1 MKEPV
6 GRRPDPT
13 HLGCGIHP
21 RASSTS
27 KLLTVQRRPRSVA
40 VVGIQSRFENTGKDE
55 SKCPRNIPHKHIW
68 AINPIRP
75 HVPLPVKPESC
86 RILVLT
92 SSEESMTNITQ
103 IHISSPIR
111 PLILYLGKRLND
123 LPLSLLNTKQST
135 AMSWPEP
142 INPFLPQREVSEVE
156 VFT

>member
-1 MKEPV
+1 MRLLKNARLDVISSIGESNLNDNNCAQRFMKEPV

-92 SSEESMTNITQ
+92 STENLWPTLLKFTSRAQFVLSFC
-103 IHISSPIR
+103 
-111 PLILYLGKRLND
+111 ILVNG
-123 LPLSLLNTKQST
+123 
-135 AMSWPEP
+135 
-142 INPFLPQREVSEVE
+142 
-156 VFT
+156 